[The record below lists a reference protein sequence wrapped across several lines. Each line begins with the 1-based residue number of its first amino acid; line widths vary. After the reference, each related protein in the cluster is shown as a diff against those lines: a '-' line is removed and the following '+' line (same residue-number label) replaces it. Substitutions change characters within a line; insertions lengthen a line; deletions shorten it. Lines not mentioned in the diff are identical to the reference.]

1 MERWGHIDAM
11 GSHRALIWEEACCRA
26 SKTPTIRLTGETQ
39 SRLWLTEFGLE
50 QLSITGSVV
59 LASGLP
65 ETAAIPQGIQDLS
78 LFSCQ
83 DWGIHL
89 DPLLL
94 YVNAIKNNVYLC
106 YVFLQIIKQCQI
118 GTDCLTHLM

>member
-11 GSHRALIWEEACCRA
+11 ESHRALKQEEACCRA

-39 SRLWLTEFGLE
+39 SRLWLAEFGLE
-50 QLSITGSVV
+50 QISITGSVG

-78 LFSCQ
+78 LLSSQ
-83 DWGIHL
+83 DCRIQL

-94 YVNAIKNNVYLC
+94 CVNAIKNNV
-106 YVFLQIIKQCQI
+106 
-118 GTDCLTHLM
+118 

>member
-11 GSHRALIWEEACCRA
+11 ESQRALKREKACCRA

-39 SRLWLTEFGLE
+39 SRLWLADFGLE

-65 ETAAIPQGIQDLS
+65 ETAAIPHGIQGRPLTVKQPR
-78 LFSCQ
+78 LQ
-83 DWGIHL
+83 DS
-89 DPLLL
+89 
-94 YVNAIKNNVYLC
+94 A
-106 YVFLQIIKQCQI
+106 
-118 GTDCLTHLM
+118 